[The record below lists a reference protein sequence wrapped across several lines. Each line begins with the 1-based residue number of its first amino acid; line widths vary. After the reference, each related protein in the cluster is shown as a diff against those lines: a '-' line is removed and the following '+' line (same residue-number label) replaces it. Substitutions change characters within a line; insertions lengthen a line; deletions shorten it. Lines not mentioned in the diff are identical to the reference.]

1 MIYTYN
7 VLKSV
12 IDTGKPIV
20 INDQSQIKKM
30 DTKQIE
36 AISFISKLRN
46 ERDYY
51 AFLELN
57 PGKGIVFY
65 SDGNSFDG
73 FTIFEIPLSEFYF
86 EVNTDKG
93 IIDIEDGVG
102 NQTDFLDLFT
112 GPVIEDLTR
121 KYSNAA
127 DEEIIQSNE
136 YQMADRY
143 ISVYLGYDGED
154 EKRINLTLLKFAM
167 AIYIDQNESKQS

>member
-1 MIYTYN
+1 MIFTYN
-7 VLKSV
+7 ILKNV
-12 IDTGKPIV
+12 IDTGKPII

-30 DTKQIE
+30 DSDQID
-36 AISFISKLRN
+36 AITFISELRN

-65 SDGNSFDG
+65 SDGNTFDG
-73 FTIFEIPLSEFYF
+73 FTVFEIPLSEFYF
-86 EVNTDKG
+86 GVNTEKG
-93 IIDIEDGVG
+93 VIDIEDGVG

-112 GPVIEDLTR
+112 GPVIEDLTK
-121 KYSNAA
+121 KYRNAT

-143 ISVYLGYDGED
+143 ISVYLGYSDGD
-154 EKRINLTLLKFAM
+154 EQKVNLTLLKFAM
-167 AIYIDQNESKQS
+167 AIYIDQNESK